1 MGIRTERM
9 TRKSTFEQDWKRVII
24 VFGIQSKQR
33 FLSDVKQVDAPP
45 LADMDENSDH

>member
-33 FLSDVKQVDAPP
+33 LMWNKLMPP